1 MHEMTSAD
9 LKSSVRHLW
18 ELCFRDTPEFIDL
31 YFRLRYRDA
40 LNEAILRDGQV
51 VSALQLIPYE
61 LQTWGARLPLA
72 YLSGVCTH
80 PQARRQGLMR
90 RLLKQTHRRLYA
102 EGCPVSS
109 LIPAEPWLFD
119 CYATSG
125 YAPLFVYDWRRLS
138 IAPGDDTVTVSEYR
152 EDSRDVYA
160 YFSRKMS
167 ERPCCVLHSEEDF
180 GVVLA
185 DLYLSEGSLWVARR
199 DGTVTGLAFCV
210 PTPDICRIGECLA
223 DTPAVARTLVNRAC
237 EHTFMQEA
245 ECLHPVAPDEA
256 GRPLGMLRIIRVAD
270 VLALHARTHPD
281 AEACWRITDPDI
293 PENNVCIRLSQGTAT
308 PAAPDEGIPT
318 GIGELAARL
327 WSDERPYMSL
337 MLN

>member
-1 MHEMTSAD
+1 
-9 LKSSVRHLW
+9 
-18 ELCFRDTPEFIDL
+18 
-31 YFRLRYRDA
+31 
-40 LNEAILRDGQV
+40 
-51 VSALQLIPYE
+51 
-61 LQTWGARLPLA
+61 
-72 YLSGVCTH
+72 
-80 PQARRQGLMR
+80 MR
-90 RLLKQTHRRLYA
+90 RLLRQTHRRLYA
-102 EGCPVSS
+102 EGCLVSS

-160 YFSRKMS
+160 YFSRKMA

-210 PTPDICRIGECLA
+210 PTPDVCRIGECLA
-223 DTPAVARTLVNRAC
+223 DTPAVVRTLVNRAC

>member
-61 LQTWGARLPLA
+61 LLTWGVRLPLA

-90 RLLKQTHRRLYA
+90 RLLRQTHRRLYA

-160 YFSRKMS
+160 YFSRKMA

-199 DGTVTGLAFCV
+199 DGTVTGLAF
-210 PTPDICRIGECLA
+210 GY
-223 DTPAVARTLVNRAC
+223 
-237 EHTFMQEA
+237 
-245 ECLHPVAPDEA
+245 
-256 GRPLGMLRIIRVAD
+256 
-270 VLALHARTHPD
+270 
-281 AEACWRITDPDI
+281 I
-293 PENNVCIRLSQGTAT
+293 PEIVEFTKKNSIL
-308 PAAPDEGIPT
+308 
-318 GIGELAARL
+318 
-327 WSDERPYMSL
+327 
-337 MLN
+337 

>member
-61 LQTWGARLPLA
+61 LQTWGARFPLA

-180 GVVLA
+180 DVVLA

-199 DGTVTGLAFCV
+199 DGAVTGLAFCV

-281 AEACWRITDPDI
+281 VEACWRITDPDI

-327 WSDERPYMSL
+327 WRDERPYMSL